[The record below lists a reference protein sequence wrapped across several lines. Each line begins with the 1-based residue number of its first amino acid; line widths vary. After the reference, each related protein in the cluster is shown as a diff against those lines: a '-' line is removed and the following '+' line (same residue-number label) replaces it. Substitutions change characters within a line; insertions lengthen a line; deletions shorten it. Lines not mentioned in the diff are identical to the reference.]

1 MADIGQKLAVREKV
15 GYAVGDVATNFFF
28 QSMILYQTRFY
39 TDTVGLSAMAVGVM
53 FLVLRFGDAI
63 IDPFIGALSDRT
75 QTRFGKFRP
84 WVLSTA
90 VPFGVIF
97 WLVYVTPDFGAHGR
111 LVYAY
116 ITYSLVMMLYSANNT
131 PYSALM
137 AVITPDDSER
147 SNVARYRFVAALVGQ
162 FIVQALPLPL
172 VAKLG
177 HGNSARGWALTM
189 AMFGAAIIVL
199 NLITFASTRE
209 RVPTPPGQQSS
220 LRADLKNVFTC
231 RPWIVMFVL
240 TLLVFTML
248 VVRGSSLNYFFQY
261 YLNQGTLRDL
271 LAHFGLANLGSGPVT
286 GWRAVLDGLGLLVKA
301 DGSNSAAVA
310 FSLYFVAGSLIQIA
324 GIIVSKPL
332 ADRFGKKA
340 VFISGVVVTA
350 AATVLVFFLTPTSMA
365 LLVVTGLL
373 WPLGWGPT
381 VPLLWVMI
389 ADVADYSEWKTS
401 RRATG
406 FMFAGILFALKA
418 GLSLGGALSA
428 WIIAAYGYVPNVAQ
442 SERALLGIRLGASVY
457 PSVALV
463 LALVC
468 LIMYPIGKGLNT
480 RVQNELAERRA
491 KYSTETAAAA
501 TTTA

>member
-1 MADIGQKLAVREKV
+1 MESSAQRLVVKEKV

-39 TDTVGLSAMAVGVM
+39 TDTAGLSAIAVGLM
-53 FLVLRFGDAI
+53 FLVLRFADAV
-63 IDPFIGALSDRT
+63 IDPVIGALSDRT
-75 QTRFGKFRP
+75 QTRWGKFRP

-97 WLVYVTPDFGAHGR
+97 WLVYVTPDFGPHGR
-111 LVYAY
+111 LIYAY

-137 AVITPDDSER
+137 AVMTPNDSER
-147 SNVARYRFVAALVGQ
+147 SNLARYRFVAALVGQ

-189 AMFGAAIIVL
+189 AMFGGAIIVL
-199 NLITFASTRE
+199 NLITFATTRE
-209 RVPTPPGQQSS
+209 RVPTPPGQKSS
-220 LRADLKNVFTC
+220 LKADLKNVVTC
-231 RPWIVMFVL
+231 GPWVVMFVL

-261 YLNQGTLRDL
+261 YLDAGQLRDL
-271 LAHFGLANLGSGPVT
+271 LGRLGLVSTGAVT
-286 GWRAVLDGLGLLVKA
+286 GWKSVLNALGLLVNP

-350 AATVLVFFLTPTSMA
+350 IATVLVFFITPTSMG
-365 LLVVTGLL
+365 LLVLTGIL

-406 FMFAGILFALKA
+406 FMFAGVLFALKA
-418 GLSLGGALSA
+418 GLGFGGALSA
-428 WIIAAYGYVPNVAQ
+428 WIIAAYGYVPNVVQ
-442 SERALLGIRLGASVY
+442 TQRALLGIRLGASIY
-457 PSVALV
+457 PAIAL
-463 LALVC
+463 LLGLVC
-468 LIMYPIGKGLNT
+468 LVIYPIGKSLNL
-480 RVQNELAERRA
+480 RMQSELTERR
-491 KYSTETAAAA
+491 KHYGTAAAA
-501 TTTA
+501 SAGSVS